1 MRAPIARK
9 MGVGAL
15 WLVTARLLTRFLD
28 LGVLMALSRIL
39 GATDFGIIAIAMS
52 VIVIVEA
59 SFDLPVIQAL
69 VSLEETSQADLDT
82 AFTLALLRGL
92 ALALVTGMLAWPI
105 AAVYGDPRLSTL
117 LLFLAIAPL
126 ARGLYSPGMAVLNK
140 SVNFRTD
147 FIIEISGKAVSSLV
161 AVAIALYFRSYWAL
175 AAATIVN
182 PLCSCILS
190 YALAPYRP
198 KLSLSSWSRFH
209 FFLGWS
215 SASAIVSAVN
225 WQCDRLLLGF
235 FLPKAELGRF
245 SVANDLSY
253 LPVQAI
259 AVPLLRPLTA
269 GFAAV
274 RDDRDRLI
282 RTYRH
287 ASDTLLLLGLPVL
300 LALSEFA
307 QGLVNFALG
316 DRWQSAGPF
325 LQWLA
330 LGTIP
335 TLCTTA
341 AGPLAMAMGRTDIMF
356 RQHAS
361 ELLVKLPLVLAGL
374 YFAGIEGVI
383 ASRLGASLFLVAY
396 TFVTVKRL
404 TGVSPFA
411 QLAASWRIWVSCA
424 IMALAIAPF
433 RPFVNQA
440 QNLID
445 LLLAILPAMAT
456 AVFALAGALYM
467 LWHLSGRPE
476 GVEGSIFLALR
487 RLRTAMLSR
496 GKPAGVAE
504 APQ

>member
-1 MRAPIARK
+1 MKAQIARK
-9 MGVGAL
+9 VGVGAL
-15 WLVTARLLTRFLD
+15 WLVTARLLTRLLD
-28 LGVLMALSRIL
+28 LGVLMALSRLL

-52 VIVIVEA
+52 IIVIVEA

-69 VSLEETSQADLDT
+69 VSLEETSRSDLDT
-82 AFTLALLRGL
+82 AFTLTLMRGL
-92 ALALVTGMLAWPI
+92 ALALFTGMLAWPI
-105 AAVYGDPRLSTL
+105 AAVYGDPRLCKL
-117 LLFLAIAPL
+117 LIFLAIAPL
-126 ARGLYSPGMAVLNK
+126 ARGLYSPGMAILNK

-147 FIIEISGKAVSSLV
+147 FVIEMSGKAMSSFIAL
-161 AVAIALYFRSYWAL
+161 AIALYFRSYWAL

-182 PLCSCILS
+182 PLCSCALS

-198 KLSLSSWSRFH
+198 NFSLASWSRFH

-274 RDDRDRLI
+274 RNDRDRLI

-287 ASDTLLLLGLPVL
+287 ASDTLLLLGLPML

-361 ELLVKLPLVLAGL
+361 EFVVKLPLIVAGL
-374 YFAGIEGVI
+374 YLYGIEGVI

-404 TGVSPFA
+404 TGVTPLA
-411 QLAASWRIWVSCA
+411 QLAASWRIWVSC
-424 IMALAIAPF
+424 MVMSLVIAPF
-433 RPFVNQA
+433 RPFVNDA
-440 QNLID
+440 QNLLD
-445 LLLAILPAMAT
+445 LLCALIPSMVT
-456 AVFALAGALYM
+456 AVVALGGALYM

-476 GVEGSIFLALR
+476 SVEGTIFLTLR
-487 RLRTAMLSR
+487 RLRTDLLAR
-496 GKPAGVAE
+496 GKGTGAAG
-504 APQ
+504 APR